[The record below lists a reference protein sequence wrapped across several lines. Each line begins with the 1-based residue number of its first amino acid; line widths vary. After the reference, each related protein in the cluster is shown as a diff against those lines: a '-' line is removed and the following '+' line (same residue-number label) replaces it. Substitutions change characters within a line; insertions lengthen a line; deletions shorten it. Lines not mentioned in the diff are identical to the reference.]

1 MRVVVVVEAGQG
13 RGHRGRG
20 AAHLRGQRGRHRR
33 LLGGSGGHHLLLLA
47 GGVRRLGARRPPG
60 EVRGQRGRQ
69 QSEAGVQSLA
79 AGVGQDLEAGPR
91 LGLLRPRQLLEAVE
105 DGGGRQEAGRG
116 AGEGVVLRR
125 VADHRLHHLP
135 QLLGVRGGGAQLQ
148 PGDDVVQVVQRRDG
162 GQLPAQLLQHQQLP
176 LLSRNTFI
184 QSHYPSI
191 FYNVEEQRNETQI
204 L

>member
-1 MRVVVVVEAGQG
+1 MRVVVVVVEAGEW

-33 LLGGSGGHHLLLLA
+33 LLGGSGGHHRRLLLLA
-47 GGVRRLGARRPPG
+47 GRVRRLGARRPPG

-176 LLSRNTFI
+176 LLSRNTLYTI
-184 QSHYPSI
+184 K
-191 FYNVEEQRNETQI
+191 FYNVEEQRNETQT